1 MHNSC
6 SQAQIQMRW
15 CSQSLILGHIILL
28 SESAVSQLQTS
39 ELSRLSKQR
48 QLRVLLWVW
57 TQSSVWFEIL
67 MHSVDRCRQ
76 RSRILVLGAHSR
88 CSMLNVQRA
97 SLVASLHIYRVG
109 LSGRPPDYAHIYIS
123 IYQNDIVTWPRRGNS
138 VSNCT
143 PIVCS
148 ACYLHNES
156 VFICNKERGFY
167 VFMRLTPTLKQANTL
182 LAFCVIRIINFIS
195 ACLSS
200 KACN

>member
-1 MHNSC
+1 
-6 SQAQIQMRW
+6 MRW

-48 QLRVLLWVW
+48 QLRVLLWIW

-76 RSRILVLGAHSR
+76 RSRTLVLILGAQCAAR
-88 CSMLNVQRA
+88 L
-97 SLVASLHIYRVG
+97 ASLHVWCEVG
-109 LSGRPPDYAHIYIS
+109 LSGGPPDYAHIYIS